1 MRKIFHNLL
10 QLQSIF
16 GVWTPVIENNSM
28 VNKLIYTV
36 NKVLIFPMPILLIV
50 GMILALLY
58 NNLNEEDY
66 LETVMML
73 VTVLNNFLK
82 AVGMR
87 LGRKYLI
94 KIIEMTRCEK
104 MSRLH
109 DPEEVLIEKNYSIFL
124 RKFFNSLHI
133 MIVATWFAWVLPI
146 LFQNK
151 NQRVLPVKVWTG
163 FDELNDQDF
172 WWFFIPDVGL
182 FLVAAIMALHHELV
196 LTTILL
202 FTCSQFDILA
212 HRIKNIARR
221 ATKIANSTHGYVES
235 CESRLIEE
243 CVTHQLLIFK

>member
-16 GVWTPVIENNSM
+16 GVWTPEIENNST

-36 NKVLIFPMPILLIV
+36 NRVLIFPMPILLIV

-73 VTVLNNFLK
+73 LTVLNNFLK

-94 KIIEMTRCEK
+94 KIIEITRCER

-133 MIVATWFAWVLPI
+133 MIGATWFAWVLPI

-163 FDELNDQDF
+163 FDGLSDQDF
-172 WWFFIPDVGL
+172 WWFFIPDVGF

-196 LTTILL
+196 LTTVLL

-212 HRIKNIARR
+212 HRIKNVARK